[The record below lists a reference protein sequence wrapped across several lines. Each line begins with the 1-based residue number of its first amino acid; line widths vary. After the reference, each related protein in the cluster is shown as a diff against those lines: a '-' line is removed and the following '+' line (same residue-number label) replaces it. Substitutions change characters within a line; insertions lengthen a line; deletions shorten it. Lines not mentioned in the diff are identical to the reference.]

1 MNKIVRETMQGMTCV
16 AEVKMSYRRQTGIE
30 QRTVRTSKD
39 VYDMAL
45 EIYDDDIID
54 YSEQAYVLLLNQSN
68 KVNGYRKIADG
79 GLATAQVD
87 IRMIMQ
93 AALLTNSTAIAFIHN
108 HPSGNLTPSKQDD
121 NLTRCIK
128 QCCDFMNISMLDH
141 VIATREGY
149 YSYADHGRL

>member
-1 MNKIVRETMQGMTCV
+1 MNATEIRKGLHCV
-16 AEVKMSYRRQTGIE
+16 AEVQMTYRRQTGIE
-30 QRTVRTSKD
+30 QKTVRTSRD

-45 EIYDDDIID
+45 EIYEDGIID
-54 YSEQAYVLLLNQSN
+54 YSEQAYVLLLNQNS
-68 KVNGYRKIADG
+68 KANGYRKIADG
-79 GLATAQVD
+79 GLAAASVD

-108 HPSGNLTPSKQDD
+108 HPSGNIIPSKQDD

-128 QCCDFMNISMLDH
+128 QCCDFMNINMVDH
-141 VIATREGY
+141 VIVTREGY